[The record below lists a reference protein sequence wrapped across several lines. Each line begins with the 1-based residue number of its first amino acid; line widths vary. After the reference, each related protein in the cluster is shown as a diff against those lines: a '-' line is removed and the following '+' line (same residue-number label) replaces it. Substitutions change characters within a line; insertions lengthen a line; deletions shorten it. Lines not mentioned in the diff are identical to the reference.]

1 VIISPPCFLPAP
13 SSSHTAVSHSC
24 NLEFQ
29 GSRRLRRGEEFA
41 LHPCDPCSIVSAM
54 SSGVAK
60 LSRISFNS
68 GSNSVRPMPC
78 ENAAQSL
85 NSRPSNS
92 CITTKGTKRLVL
104 KADPISLAKSWS
116 KAASTSDAFVAL
128 PLNSGLARAC
138 SQ

>member
-1 VIISPPCFLPAP
+1 
-13 SSSHTAVSHSC
+13 
-24 NLEFQ
+24 
-29 GSRRLRRGEEFA
+29 
-41 LHPCDPCSIVSAM
+41 M

-68 GSNSVRPMPC
+68 GSNSVRPMPR

-104 KADPISLAKSWS
+104 KAAPISLAKSWS
-116 KAASTSDAFVAL
+116 RGHYTKRQKSYAKEIGSLVRGCKGSQRSEGTFPEPSCSL
-128 PLNSGLARAC
+128 PGVVTGQVDVLPADG
-138 SQ
+138 